1 MNTMKGH
8 SMSADDL
15 VAVHCSTCLLL
26 AKHGCRRMMAAHL
39 LECHKVYDNYNV
51 ECLCGEVIYVGMD
64 EPERLFAHFVDH
76 ECQEKRMNRLH
87 HDFWCGVKCDCA

>member
-1 MNTMKGH
+1 MNTMKGQ
-8 SMSADDL
+8 SMPANDL
-15 VAVHCSTCLLL
+15 AATHCSTCQQM

-39 LECHKVYDNYNV
+39 LDCHKVYDNYNV

-76 ECQEKRMNRLH
+76 ECQQKRTIRFH
-87 HDFWCGVKCDCA
+87 HDCWHGVKCDCE